1 MLASLILRVS
11 IFAILWWLLT
21 EGDFHYWW
29 PGVCL
34 ALVATCLS
42 ITLIP
47 LRTWSLSGLIRFIPF
62 FVERSLKS
70 CIDVAWR
77 ALRPGLH
84 IDPIL
89 VRYPL
94 KLPKG
99 FPRIFMVNVV
109 SLLPGTLAADLDES
123 CLSVHI
129 LDGRHNYWLELEQL
143 EQHIAQLAGISLQS
157 SQDNSTGAK

>member
-1 MLASLILRVS
+1 MLPSLILRVS
-11 IFAILWWLLT
+11 IVTTLWCLLT

-29 PGVCL
+29 PGICL

-47 LRTWSLSGLIRFIPF
+47 LQTWPLSGLIRFIPF

-99 FPRIFMVNVV
+99 FLRIFTW
-109 SLLPGTLAADLDES
+109 STLSA
-123 CLSVHI
+123 CFQVHLRPI
-129 LDGRHNYWLELEQL
+129 WMN
-143 EQHIAQLAGISLQS
+143 LA
-157 SQDNSTGAK
+157 